1 MRVFV
6 TGATGFIG
14 SQTVPQLLKA
24 GHTVLGM
31 SRSEEGAKALEA
43 AGARVHRGDLYD
55 LDSIRKGAEQAE
67 AVIHLAFNHDFTKF
81 VENAETDRKVIT
93 TLGEVLKGSDRPML
107 ITSGTGVAAFS
118 KPGQVSTEDGRH
130 PGSKAMARA
139 ASEEAADALVERG
152 VRVGVVR
159 LPQVHNTQNK
169 AGLVGPLVTMAKKAG
184 VAVYVGDGSAR
195 WAAAHVS
202 DVAVLYRLALEQCE
216 AGARYNA
223 VGEEGVSMKAIV
235 ETVAKGLGVP
245 VKSITMAEAATFLG
259 PFAMFANHDM
269 PASSAKTQQRL
280 GWTPKGPRL
289 LEDMRQWDYSQ
300 F

>member
-14 SQTVPQLLKA
+14 SHTVPELLKA

-31 SRSEEGAKALEA
+31 SRSDEGAKALAA
-43 AGARVHRGDLYD
+43 AGAQVHRGDIYD

-67 AVIHLAFNHDFTKF
+67 AVIHLAFNHDFSKF
-81 VENAETDRKVIT
+81 AENAETDRKVIT
-93 TLGEVLKGSDRPML
+93 TMGEVLKGSKRPML
-107 ITSGTGVAAFS
+107 ITSGTGVIGVS
-118 KPGQVSTEDGRH
+118 KPGHVSTEEDRH

-139 ASEEAADALVERG
+139 ASEEAADALAEQG

-169 AGLVGPLVTMAKKAG
+169 AGLVGPLVTLAKKAG

-202 DVAVLYRLALEQCE
+202 DVALLYRLAIEQCE

-235 ETVAKGLGVP
+235 ETAAKGLGLP
-245 VKSITMAEAATFLG
+245 VKSITKDEAATYLG
-259 PFAMFANHDM
+259 PFAMFATHDM

-280 GWTPKGPRL
+280 GWTPKGPKL
-289 LEDMRQWDYSQ
+289 IEDMQQWDYSQ

>member
-14 SQTVPQLLKA
+14 SHTVPELLKA
-24 GHTVLGM
+24 GHKVLGM
-31 SRSEEGAKALEA
+31 SRSDEGAKALEA
-43 AGARVHRGDLYD
+43 AGAQVHRGDIYD

-67 AVIHLAFNHDFTKF
+67 AVIHLAFNHDFSKF
-81 VENAETDRKVIT
+81 AENAETDRKVIT
-93 TLGEVLKGSDRPML
+93 TLGEVLKGSGRPML
-107 ITSGTGVAAFS
+107 ITSGTGVASFS
-118 KPGQVSTEDGRH
+118 KPGQVSTEDDRH

-139 ASEEAADALVERG
+139 ASEEAANALVEQG

-184 VAVYVGDGSAR
+184 VAVYMGDGSAR
-195 WAAAHVS
+195 WAAAHVG
-202 DVAVLYRLALEQCE
+202 DVAVLYRMALDQCV

-235 ETVAKGLGVP
+235 ETFAKGLGVP
-245 VKSITMAEAATFLG
+245 VKSITKDEVAKYLG
-259 PFAMFANHDM
+259 PFAMFAGHDM
-269 PASSAKTQQRL
+269 PASSAKTQRQL
-280 GWTPKGPRL
+280 GWTPKGPSL
-289 LEDMRQWDYSQ
+289 IEDMRQWDYSQ